1 MRQLALLIGVM
12 AFLVCVPVTAS
23 AADITV
29 TARVSSK
36 RVSLNETFTLSVVVE
51 GAMSA
56 PAPELGRIVEQ
67 FTVYSSG
74 TSSSMSIVNGR
85 RMSSKQWNYSLLP
98 RAPGSF
104 VLGPVEV
111 EVGGAIYSS
120 EPIEIEVVEGESR
133 RANGEMEV
141 REATGSQT
149 AASGDVFVTMTVDKA
164 KAYVNEQITLSFKYY
179 RRVEP
184 RGPRYESPD
193 VTGFWTEDLPPP
205 EEYFEMVDGKRYRVT
220 EIRTALFGAA
230 AGTATVG
237 EARLTYHAEG
247 APFTFFRTQGEKKI
261 LSTKPI
267 TIEVLPLP
275 SDGRARG
282 FGGAVGQYRVESSV
296 DVQEVEELKPVTLR
310 VTVTGTGNARTVPAP
325 VPDDVPGFKVYESGS
340 STDISKKNGIVGGVR
355 TFEYVFVPQQS
366 GDLTIPGIEL
376 KYFDPARGRYDVAR
390 TDDISLKVAVR
401 TTIDEQVAGAVGAAI
416 SRVGADIRYIREPD
430 GFLKRASRPLY
441 FRPAFL
447 LLQLLPLLCL
457 GTVWMWKDRRK
468 RLSQDRGLE
477 RFLRA
482 PARARRE
489 LKAAGALSTAGDHAG
504 TCSAVARLT
513 VDFIGDR
520 LGVASRGMR
529 LGELRAALMEAG
541 ADVAAAD
548 RAISLLSACDM
559 SRFAGAQGSLTTEEI
574 LDEADILI
582 KNIEKLGRGG
592 NR

>member
-1 MRQLALLIGVM
+1 ML
-12 AFLVCVPVTAS
+12 VPVTVG
-23 AADITV
+23 AADVTV
-29 TARVSSK
+29 TARVSGTV
-36 RVSLNETFTLSVVVE
+36 VSLNETFTLSVFVE

-56 PAPELGRIVEQ
+56 PAPELGRIMEQ

-85 RMSSKQWNYSLLP
+85 RTTSKRWNYSLLP

-111 EVGGAIYSS
+111 EVDGAIYSS
-120 EPIEIEVVEGESR
+120 EPIEIEVVEGEPG
-133 RANGEMEV
+133 RASSEMEV
-141 REATGSQT
+141 REATGNQT
-149 AASGDVFVTMTVDKA
+149 AASGGVFVTMTVDKA
-164 KAYVNEQITLSFKYY
+164 EAYVNEQITLSFKYY

-184 RGPRYESPD
+184 HSPRYESPD

-237 EARLTYHAEG
+237 EARLTYRAEG
-247 APFTFFRTQGEKKI
+247 APFTFFRTQGEKKS
-261 LSTKPI
+261 LGTKPI
-267 TIEVLPLP
+267 AIEILPLP
-275 SDGRARG
+275 SDGGAGG
-282 FGGAVGQYRVESSV
+282 FGGAVGQYRVESGV
-296 DVQEVEELKPVTLR
+296 DVEEVEELKPVTLR
-310 VTVTGTGNARTVPAP
+310 VTVTGTGNVRTVPAP
-325 VPDDVPGFKVYESGS
+325 VRDDIAGFKVYESGS
-340 STDISKKNGIVGGVR
+340 STDTSKKKGIVGGVR

-366 GDLTIPGIEL
+366 GDLAIPGIEL
-376 KYFDPARGRYDVAR
+376 RYFDPAHGRYDVAR
-390 TDDISLKVAVR
+390 TDDIVLKVAPR
-401 TTIDEQVAGAVGAAI
+401 TTVDEQVAGGVGAAI

-430 GFLKRASRPLY
+430 GALKRTSRPLY

-457 GTVWMWKDRRK
+457 VVVSVWKDRRK

-489 LKAAGALSTAGDHAG
+489 LKAAGALSIAGDHAG

-520 LGVASRGMR
+520 LGVAARGMR
-529 LGELRAALMEAG
+529 LGELRAVLEEAG
-541 ADVAAAD
+541 ADVAATD
-548 RAISLLSACDM
+548 RAISLLSVCDLG
-559 SRFAGAQGSLTTEEI
+559 RFAGAQGSLTTEEI
-574 LDEADILI
+574 LDEAEILI
-582 KNIEKLGRGG
+582 KSIEKLRA
-592 NR
+592 RRQ

>member
-1 MRQLALLIGVM
+1 MRQLALLTGVM

-205 EEYFEMVDGKRYRVT
+205 EEYFETVDGKRYRVT

-310 VTVTGTGNARTVPAP
+310 VTVTGTGNVRTVPAP

-376 KYFDPARGRYDVAR
+376 TYFDPARGRYDVAR
-390 TDDISLKVAVR
+390 TDDISLKVATR

-441 FRPAFL
+441 FRPVFL

-489 LKAAGALSTAGDHAG
+489 LKAAGALSIAGDHAG

-559 SRFAGAQGSLTTEEI
+559 SRWKRSSMRLTS
-574 LDEADILI
+574 
-582 KNIEKLGRGG
+582 
-592 NR
+592 